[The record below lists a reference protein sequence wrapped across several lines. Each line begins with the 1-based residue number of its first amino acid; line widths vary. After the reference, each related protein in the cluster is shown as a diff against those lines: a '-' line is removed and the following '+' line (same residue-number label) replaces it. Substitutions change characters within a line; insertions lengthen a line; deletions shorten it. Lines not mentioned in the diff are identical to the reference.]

1 MPIENLKRLL
11 LAPEEKSWARIID
24 SVAVL
29 LGLLAAGVLY
39 FMFSSKIES
48 NLLKY
53 SFWGVIIS
61 TPFIAYTM
69 FKLSNITKIERIA
82 ILILVLSAAFALLV
96 ASVESTKNI

>member
-1 MPIENLKRLL
+1 MPIEKLKCLL

-24 SVAVL
+24 SIVVL

-48 NLLKY
+48 NLLKF
-53 SFWGVIIS
+53 SLWGVII
-61 TPFIAYTM
+61 TAPFISYMM
-69 FKLSNITKIERIA
+69 FRVSNITKIERIS